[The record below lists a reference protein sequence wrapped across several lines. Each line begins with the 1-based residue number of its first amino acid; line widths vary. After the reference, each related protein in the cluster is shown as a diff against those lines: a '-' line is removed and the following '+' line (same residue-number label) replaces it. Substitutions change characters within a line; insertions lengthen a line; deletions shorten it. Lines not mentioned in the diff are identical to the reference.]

1 MSSANRIDR
10 WAKLFLLIALALA
23 VAGFWLRES
32 KLAPFAGGLLL
43 AFGEAALVGGLADWF
58 AVRALFAHPFG
69 IPFPHSAL
77 IPRNRR
83 RIVSELRSLVEH
95 EWLPLPM
102 LQARVASFD
111 FVGDLLLPFFN
122 SQRETLQ
129 GLFRTA
135 AKNVLDDVA
144 PPRIAAFLAR
154 AAGHA
159 LETEQLAP
167 FLAQVARRARE
178 EEWLE
183 PIIREWLR
191 RLVEWASA
199 EESHAIIYRHLEE
212 AGQAYR
218 GKGWF
223 RSFTYQVAEV
233 FGGLDLHSAATLL
246 QNEITRFAVEQGG
259 NKSPL
264 QQAVAEGLKNVEQ
277 KLVEDPNFIRGLR
290 GFLVETSDSGT
301 LPALFVPM
309 IAALKAEGLRELDR
323 PNSPLLRWVVD
334 RLERWLKQ
342 VEADPRT
349 REQVN
354 GWCRQLGSTL
364 VGKHHGVI
372 GLLVEEQLNRLSDDS
387 LVTLIENKVGED
399 LNWIRLNGTFVG
411 GLIGVALFLLFLLL
425 GSVG

>member
-10 WAKLFLLIALALA
+10 WAKLSLLFALGLA
-23 VAGFWLRES
+23 IIGVILEHYHF
-32 KLAPFAGGLLL
+32 APFVGGLLL

-58 AVRALFAHPFG
+58 AVRALFTHPFG

-83 RIVSELRSLVEH
+83 RIVAELRSLVEN
-95 EWLPLPM
+95 EWLPRPM
-102 LQARVASFD
+102 LQARINEFD
-111 FVGDLLLPFFN
+111 FVGDLLLPFFAA
-122 SQRETLQ
+122 QKETLQ

-167 FLAQVARRARE
+167 FLAQVAHRARD

-183 PIIREWLR
+183 PIIREWLK
-191 RLVEWASA
+191 RLVEWAGS
-199 EESHAIIYRHLEE
+199 EESHAIIHRHLEE
-212 AGQAYR
+212 AGVAYR
-218 GKGWF
+218 TQGWF

-233 FGGLDLHSAATLL
+233 FGGLDLHNAATLL
-246 QNEITRFAVEQGG
+246 QNEIKRFAIEQGG
-259 NKSPL
+259 EKSPL
-264 QQAVAEGLKNVEQ
+264 QKAVAEGLKNVEY
-277 KLVEDPNFIRGLR
+277 KLVNDPNFIRGLR
-290 GFLVETSDSGT
+290 GFLVETSDAGT
-301 LPALFVPM
+301 LPALFAPM
-309 IAALKAEGLRELDR
+309 ITAVKAEGLRELDR
-323 PNSPLLRWVVD
+323 PNSPLLRWVVE

-342 VEADPRT
+342 VEADPVT

-354 GWCRQLGSTL
+354 NWCRQLAGT
-364 VGKHHGVI
+364 VIDKHHGVI
-372 GLLVEEQLNRLSDDS
+372 GLLVEEQLNRLSDEN
-387 LVTLIENKVGED
+387 LVVLIEQKVGED

-411 GLIGVALFLLFLLL
+411 GLIGVALFLLFRVLRAF
-425 GSVG
+425 